1 MKVRG
6 AYDLIFIITE
16 NAVHPTVHWGHGQI
30 HHLFFYR
37 VFVLFMTI
45 IINALIVEVA
55 VCLSKV
61 CH

>member
-30 HHLFFYR
+30 LHLFFYC

-45 IINALIVEVA
+45 VINALIVEVA
-55 VCLSKV
+55 VC
-61 CH
+61 